1 MKEVDQLSN
10 PDRYIKLAK
19 ILRIGNA
26 AVARAQ
32 AENRAFGLPE
42 VFVKA
47 GRLYYLLP
55 SGEVTTERPAVL
67 GAT

>member
-1 MKEVDQLSN
+1 MKEVDQL
-10 PDRYIKLAK
+10 DDAQDYLDLAQ

-32 AENRAFGLPE
+32 AENRAHGLPE

-55 SGEVTTERPAVL
+55 SGEVTTERPGTL
-67 GAT
+67 